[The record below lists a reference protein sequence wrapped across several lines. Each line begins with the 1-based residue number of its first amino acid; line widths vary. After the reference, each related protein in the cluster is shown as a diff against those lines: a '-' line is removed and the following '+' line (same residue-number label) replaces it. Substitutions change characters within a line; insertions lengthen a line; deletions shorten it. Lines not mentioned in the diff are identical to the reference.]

1 MPLSQ
6 VQPGKKNAGRD
17 HSPGGFTVWMAGGG
31 IKGGT
36 VYGATDE
43 MGYRAVEN
51 PVSVH
56 DFHATILHQLGMDYR
71 ELVYNHHGLDERL
84 TGVEP
89 ARVMKE
95 ILT

>member
-36 VYGATDE
+36 VHGATDE
-43 MGYRAVEN
+43 MGYRAVES

-56 DFHATILHQLGMDYR
+56 DFHATILHLLGMNHRD
-71 ELVYNHHGLDERL
+71 LVYNHQGLDERL
-84 TGVEP
+84 TG
-89 ARVMKE
+89 
-95 ILT
+95 